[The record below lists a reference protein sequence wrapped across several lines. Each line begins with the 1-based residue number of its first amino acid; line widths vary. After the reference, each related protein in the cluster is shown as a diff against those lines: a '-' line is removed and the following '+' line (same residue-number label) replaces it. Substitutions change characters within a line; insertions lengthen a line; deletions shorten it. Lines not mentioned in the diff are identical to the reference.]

1 MEDSSTGGSEYAGGH
16 FFVTF
21 LLFHKP
27 WNFLVAIVVALAEG
41 LYVWNC
47 LKDGKKKKKARLQEI
62 KEQGISLKA
71 DYERQKGKL
80 AKVQETYHEKEV
92 LYENLQERVGE
103 FDEMNSE
110 EIERLK
116 NKQGVELAM
125 EQLTRLAAQMQS
137 RTSDLMNTEVS
148 AIMDAITDGKYNKLW
163 VDENLHVQ
171 LMSNGKRYPWI
182 R

>member
-1 MEDSSTGGSEYAGGH
+1 MWQSWWHWLKGCD
-16 FFVTF
+16 
-21 LLFHKP
+21 
-27 WNFLVAIVVALAEG
+27 
-41 LYVWNC
+41 VWNC
-47 LKDGKKKKKARLQEI
+47 LKDGRRKEARLQEI

-148 AIMDAITDGKYNKLW
+148 AVMDAITDGKYNRLW

-171 LMSNGKRYPWI
+171 LMSNGKKISMDQVSRGTWSRSI
-182 R
+182 LQSGWRLQKFSTRKNAR

>member
-1 MEDSSTGGSEYAGGH
+1 
-16 FFVTF
+16 
-21 LLFHKP
+21 
-27 WNFLVAIVVALAEG
+27 
-41 LYVWNC
+41 
-47 LKDGKKKKKARLQEI
+47 
-62 KEQGISLKA
+62 
-71 DYERQKGKL
+71 
-80 AKVQETYHEKEV
+80 
-92 LYENLQERVGE
+92 
-103 FDEMNSE
+103 MNSE

>member
-1 MEDSSTGGSEYAGGH
+1 MWQSWWHWLKTVCLELSERW
-16 FFVTF
+16 
-21 LLFHKP
+21 K
-27 WNFLVAIVVALAEG
+27 EE
-41 LYVWNC
+41 
-47 LKDGKKKKKARLQEI
+47 KKARLQEI

-116 NKQGVELAM
+116 
-125 EQLTRLAAQMQS
+125 TS
-137 RTSDLMNTEVS
+137 RVLNL
-148 AIMDAITDGKYNKLW
+148 LW
-163 VDENLHVQ
+163 N
-171 LMSNGKRYPWI
+171 S
-182 R
+182 